1 MEYDVTHIRIRR
13 LCSWSPFN
21 FLPLCVHPS
30 RIQKNSQNLI
40 THIFRNHHHPTF
52 PNPKPVVGCKFPPPT
67 ARGSSSWKWDLTLVV
82 LGYSLIFP
90 TVSEL
95 EESPIEILPIF
106 SFLNKILKNIQL
118 PFHTS
123 KNSSS
128 SSPKGNLHP
137 RCLASTHPTYPQ
149 HYLRRYPEGSTEEQL
164 RHYVARLE
172 QIPGIR
178 RAEPL
183 LRLGMAVVLC
193 QAAADEVGQFSQ
205 NRGRK
210 FSWKK
215 QTPKRSCGEK
225 EL

>member
-67 ARGSSSWKWDLTLVV
+67 ASSSKWDLTLVV

-106 SFLNKILKNIQL
+106 SFLNKILKNIDNYRFTL
-118 PFHTS
+118 PKTHHPA
-123 KNSSS
+123 
-128 SSPKGNLHP
+128 SPKGTLHP
-137 RCLASTHPTYPQ
+137 RCLSTHPTYPT
-149 HYLRRYPEGSTEEQL
+149 YLRRYPEGSTEEQL

-193 QAAADEVGQFSQ
+193 QAAADEVGRFFQ

-215 QTPKRSCGEK
+215 KRQKERSCGEK

>member
-67 ARGSSSWKWDLTLVV
+67 ASSSKWDLTLVV

-95 EESPIEILPIF
+95 GVPNWNPSHLFIF
-106 SFLNKILKNIQL
+106 KQNPQKYRQL

-128 SSPKGNLHP
+128 SSPKGTLHP
-137 RCLASTHPTYPQ
+137 RCLSTHPTYPQ
-149 HYLRRYPEGSTEEQL
+149 R
-164 RHYVARLE
+164 
-172 QIPGIR
+172 I
-178 RAEPL
+178 
-183 LRLGMAVVLC
+183 
-193 QAAADEVGQFSQ
+193 
-205 NRGRK
+205 
-210 FSWKK
+210 
-215 QTPKRSCGEK
+215 
-225 EL
+225 